1 MRIGRFATHA
11 LLSVFCSL
19 IFVVSSLFSANAQQS
34 LPDSPKPKIVTTPP
48 KQASESS
55 WPRTFASDAD
65 AFTIYQPQ
73 VDKWDG
79 NLVDLY
85 CAVELKEARET
96 ATKYGVVWIQAR
108 TEVDK
113 INRLVTLD
121 QAKITKVKFPV
132 AADKEPQLTALLE
145 RKLPGATRTI
155 SLDRLEAALE
165 ADSDV
170 VKGVDVKNDAPKV
183 IIATKPSMLV
193 LIDGTPQMGDVP
205 GTKLQSVINTR
216 SIILYDSD
224 ERLYFLRVQE
234 RWLQAKAL
242 EGPWKYAQKLSDAM
256 KRAEEIIVSQNSAQ
270 KPDGGQTS
278 QQPSLKRTEKKVELA
293 ETPAVYVV
301 FEPTEMIESKG
312 EPTYNLIP
320 GTGLQ
325 YVVNTN
331 GNSTTS

>member
-1 MRIGRFATHA
+1 APRLAVRVPTHRVTCSCGGGFTMRIGRFATHA

-79 NLVDLY
+79 NPVDLY
-85 CAVELKEARET
+85 SPVTLQEAR
-96 ATKYGVVWIQAR
+96 Q
-108 TEVDK
+108 
-113 INRLVTLD
+113 
-121 QAKITKVKFPV
+121 
-132 AADKEPQLTALLE
+132 
-145 RKLPGATRTI
+145 
-155 SLDRLEAALE
+155 

-183 IIATKPSMLV
+183 IIATKASMLV

-242 EGPWKYAQKLSDAM
+242 E
-256 KRAEEIIVSQNSAQ
+256 
-270 KPDGGQTS
+270 
-278 QQPSLKRTEKKVELA
+278 
-293 ETPAVYVV
+293 
-301 FEPTEMIESKG
+301 
-312 EPTYNLIP
+312 
-320 GTGLQ
+320 
-325 YVVNTN
+325 
-331 GNSTTS
+331 

>member
-165 ADSDV
+165 AEDRKS
-170 VKGVDVKNDAPKV
+170 
-183 IIATKPSMLV
+183 
-193 LIDGTPQMGDVP
+193 
-205 GTKLQSVINTR
+205 TR
-216 SIILYDSD
+216 LNSSHSSIS
-224 ERLYFLRVQE
+224 
-234 RWLQAKAL
+234 
-242 EGPWKYAQKLSDAM
+242 YA
-256 KRAEEIIVSQNSAQ
+256 V
-270 KPDGGQTS
+270 
-278 QQPSLKRTEKKVELA
+278 
-293 ETPAVYVV
+293 
-301 FEPTEMIESKG
+301 
-312 EPTYNLIP
+312 
-320 GTGLQ
+320 
-325 YVVNTN
+325 
-331 GNSTTS
+331 

>member
-96 ATKYGVVWIQAR
+96 ATKYGVVWIQER

-113 INRLVTLD
+113 INRLGTRNT
-121 QAKITKVKFPV
+121 AKVAKVKCAV
-132 AADKEPQLTALLE
+132 TDNKEPQVPAHSA
-145 RKLPGATRTI
+145 KKCHHATITS
-155 SLDRLEAALE
+155 SLD
-165 ADSDV
+165 
-170 VKGVDVKNDAPKV
+170 
-183 IIATKPSMLV
+183 
-193 LIDGTPQMGDVP
+193 
-205 GTKLQSVINTR
+205 
-216 SIILYDSD
+216 
-224 ERLYFLRVQE
+224 
-234 RWLQAKAL
+234 
-242 EGPWKYAQKLSDAM
+242 
-256 KRAEEIIVSQNSAQ
+256 
-270 KPDGGQTS
+270 
-278 QQPSLKRTEKKVELA
+278 
-293 ETPAVYVV
+293 
-301 FEPTEMIESKG
+301 
-312 EPTYNLIP
+312 
-320 GTGLQ
+320 
-325 YVVNTN
+325 
-331 GNSTTS
+331 